1 MAVGRERASATRS
14 LQTKLTWFA
23 RASNHSHLTPS
34 QREERSMAWRTLT
47 DAEIA
52 VLIGTRIN
60 VERTGV
66 GIVVGV
72 IDHDGRREAVA

>member
-1 MAVGRERASATRS
+1 
-14 LQTKLTWFA
+14 
-23 RASNHSHLTPS
+23 
-34 QREERSMAWRTLT
+34 MAWRTLT

-52 VLIGTRIN
+52 VLIGTHIN

-72 IDHDGRREAVA
+72 IDDDGRHEVVA